1 VKKKPDRKLA
11 AVLGLVVGAACA
23 AAGPPPAASMATKS
37 LESKA
42 APMLGVLEKKFQ
54 PGAP

>member
-1 VKKKPDRKLA
+1 MKKKPDRKLA

-23 AAGPPPAASMATKS
+23 AAGPPPASMATKV

>member
-1 VKKKPDRKLA
+1 MKKKPDRKLV

-23 AAGPPPAASMATKS
+23 AAAPPPAKVT
-37 LESKA
+37 ESQA
-42 APMLGVLEKKFQ
+42 APLLGALEKKFQ

>member
-1 VKKKPDRKLA
+1 VKKKPDRKLV
-11 AVLGLVVGAACA
+11 AVIGLVVGAACA
-23 AAGPPPAASMATKS
+23 AAAPPPSTKI

-42 APMLGVLEKKFQ
+42 APTFGALEKKFQ